1 MQEECRRGSM
11 SAVKLE
17 KRWERLRGRYD
28 VLLVLILLA
37 IIVQMADPSADG
49 PHIGRSILQGL
60 ILVVAVAVARP
71 DIKLIRYAIAFAA
84 VLIVCDLL
92 GLFLGRDASQGI
104 TRVTAL
110 LLVIVTPISII
121 SGLLTHLRKQGV
133 TVQVM
138 FGVLCL
144 YLLIGILFATIY
156 AVDGEFFEKQFFVK
170 GEGTP
175 ANYLYFSFVTLTTV
189 GYGDLIAAGGI
200 GRGFAIAEAL
210 FGQIY
215 LVTVVALIVANLKR
229 PPGGRARRRS

>member
-1 MQEECRRGSM
+1 M
-11 SAVKLE
+11 
-17 KRWERLRGRYD
+17 RGRYD

-37 IIVQMADPSADG
+37 IIVQMADPATDG
-49 PHIGRSILQGL
+49 PHIGRTILQGL
-60 ILVVAVAVARP
+60 ILVVAVSVARP
-71 DIKLIRYAIAFAA
+71 EMRLIRYAIGFA
-84 VLIVCDLL
+84 VLLILCDILGTLL
-92 GLFLGRDASQGI
+92 GHSASQGVA
-104 TRVTAL
+104 RVTSL
-110 LLVIVTPISII
+110 LLVAVTPVAII
-121 SGLLTHLRKQGV
+121 SGLIQHLRRDGV

-144 YLLIGILFATIY
+144 YLLIGIAFATIY

-170 GEGTP
+170 GAGTP

-189 GYGDLIAAGGI
+189 GYGDLIAAGGV

-229 PPGGRARRRS
+229 PSGRGSRKRS

>member
-1 MQEECRRGSM
+1 M
-11 SAVKLE
+11 KLQ

-37 IIVQMADPSADG
+37 IIVQMADPATDG
-49 PHIGRSILQGL
+49 PHIARTILQGV

-71 DIKLIRYAIAFAA
+71 DMKLIRYAIVFA
-84 VLIVCDLL
+84 VILITCDLF
-92 GLFLGRDASQGI
+92 GTFLGQSASTGVA
-104 TRVTAL
+104 RVTSL
-110 LLVIVTPISII
+110 LLVIVTPVAIV
-121 SGLLTHLRKQGV
+121 SGLFQHLRKDGV

-138 FGVLCL
+138 FGALCL
-144 YLLIGILFATIY
+144 YLLIGVAFSTIY

-170 GEGTP
+170 GAGTP

-229 PPGGRARRRS
+229 PQARSSRKRN